1 MPNPKDIMVGDELP
15 VFQRATG
22 LHHWNRYA
30 AVNDEFVPIHMDDE
44 AGREAGYV
52 SAFGMGNLQ
61 WAYLHNLLRQWL
73 GENGHIVSV
82 SCQFRS
88 ANTKGQVVTAR
99 GTVTG
104 VRDDGGQRIVDLEVW
119 TEEQNGVRLAPG
131 HATVALDLAAGESG

>member
-1 MPNPKDIMVGDELP
+1 MPNPEDIKVGDELP

-44 AGREAGYV
+44 AGREAGYS

-73 GENGHIVSV
+73 GENGRILSI

-88 ANTKGQVVTAR
+88 ANTKGQVVTAH
-99 GTVTG
+99 GAVTA
-104 VRDDGGQRIVDLEVW
+104 VRDEGGQRIVDLDVW
-119 TEEQNGVRLAPG
+119 TEEQNGIRLAPG
-131 HATVALDLAAGESG
+131 HATVALGVAAGEPG